1 MSERILCCLFCGVQR
16 EITKE
21 DIEMEQKHNSIIQ
34 VLICR
39 DCVPL
44 YSVEDIYAKA
54 KEQGIDMEE

>member
-1 MSERILCCLFCGVQR
+1 MSERILSCLFCGVQR

-21 DIEMEQKHNSIIQ
+21 DIEMEEKHNSKIE

-44 YSVEDIYAKA
+44 YSVEEIHAKA
-54 KEQGIDMEE
+54 KEQGIDMDE